1 MGMIDTKN
9 EKHSKMTSLLP
20 QEERKN
26 PLPAKRATIFFQF
39 SRAPKYLKKK
49 IFFVK
54 SPPIY
59 IYVLPRLQKKK
70 CKSNNGSNL
79 VNKVYLMMD

>member
-9 EKHSKMTSLLP
+9 EKHSKMTILLP
-20 QEERKN
+20 QQERKI
-26 PLPAKRATIFFQF
+26 TITSQKSHNFFSVLQ
-39 SRAPKYLKKK
+39 SPK
-49 IFFVK
+49 IFEEK
-54 SPPIY
+54 DLLRKITANLYLCITAPA
-59 IYVLPRLQKKK
+59 KK

>member
-9 EKHSKMTSLLP
+9 EKHSKMTTLLP

-26 PLPAKRATIFFQF
+26 PLPAKRATIFFSVLQ
-39 SRAPKYLKKK
+39 SPK
-49 IFFVK
+49 IFEEK
-54 SPPIY
+54 DLLRKITANLYLCITAPA
-59 IYVLPRLQKKK
+59 KK